1 MAIVRSL
8 ATAGAL
14 MALALLS
21 GCAAPQK
28 PLYYWGAY
36 QAQVYGYFS
45 GTKGVEEQILALEE
59 DRQKARAEGLPH
71 PPGYHAF
78 LGILHG
84 VNGRADLQ
92 VQGFETEKAQFPES
106 TAYIEFLLKNARK

>member
-1 MAIVRSL
+1 MQHRTADSAAPPYRW
-8 ATAGAL
+8 AAGA
-14 MALALLS
+14 AACVLALYLVTLS
-21 GCAAPQK
+21 PTTAMWDTSEYIAAAK
-28 PLYYWGAY
+28 VL
-36 QAQVYGYFS
+36 
-45 GTKGVEEQILALEE
+45 
-59 DRQKARAEGLPH
+59 GLPH